1 MYSYKKIFRHRCS
14 KCGKRHSWY
23 INVSIWIKIINCVFA
38 MRIGSR
44 IKKVK
49 IVINRKPW
57 LAHNYQFK
65 ALDFILSNPRSAL
78 FLDPGL
84 GKTSIML
91 SLLRIKKFQ
100 NKSKKTLIIAPLTVA
115 KNTWPDEIAKWSN
128 FKNLQ
133 EFVIHGKTKN
143 EFLKAKNIDIFLI
156 NPEGLK
162 WMHSYLYSMLSKG
175 AKNPFDTLIIDES
188 SLFKSHKSKRFQYL
202 VDMAPLFKRSHILTG
217 TPSPNSYLDLWSQ
230 IYLLDGGKSLGKN
243 YYKFRN
249 AHFERNSYNEYD
261 WKLKD
266 FHEEIIVDKISH
278 LVLNMSAKD
287 HLKLPPLITNKI
299 PIRLSKSNMKI
310 YKKLERDLLIKL
322 EDSTIS
328 ADSQMLLSG
337 KCHQFANGSIYEDIP
352 IDLDDAEIAEFKKTR
367 KTILVHEEKLNV
379 LKNISDELRGKPLL
393 ISYNFK
399 HDLEALRRLYGK
411 DLPYIG
417 SGVSEKEVKNI
428 KTKWN
433 NGELPFLAIQPKSA
447 AYGLNLQESGN
458 DIFLFSL
465 QWSLEKHIQL
475 IGRIHRQ
482 GVKGKEV
489 RVHTPYCL
497 DTIDE
502 LILLKLENKD
512 YKQKTLRELFNLR

>member
-1 MYSYKKIFRHRCS
+1 MT
-14 KCGKRHSWY
+14 
-23 INVSIWIKIINCVFA
+23 
-38 MRIGSR
+38 
-44 IKKVK
+44 
-49 IVINRKPW
+49 NRKPW
-57 LAHNYQFK
+57 LAHNYQLK
-65 ALDFILSNPRSAL
+65 ALDFTLLNSKSAL

-84 GKTSIML
+84 GKTSIIL
-91 SLLRIKKFQ
+91 SLLRIIKYQ
-100 NKSKKTLIIAPLTVA
+100 NLSKSALIVAPLTVV

-133 EFVIHGKTKN
+133 EFIIHGKIKS
-143 EFLKAKNIDIFLI
+143 EFLKAKGVDIFLI

-162 WMHSYLYSMLSKG
+162 WIHSHLYSMLSKG
-175 AKNPFDTLIIDES
+175 LKNPFGTLIIDES

-202 VDMAPLFKRSHILTG
+202 VDMSPLFKRTHILTG

-243 YYKFRN
+243 YYDFRKE
-249 AHFERNSYNEYD
+249 HFERDSYNEYN

-266 FHEEIIVDKISH
+266 FHEEIIANKISH
-278 LVLNMSAKD
+278 LVLNMSAKN

-299 PIRLSKSNMKI
+299 PVKLSESDMKI

-337 KCHQFANGSIYEDIP
+337 KCHQFANGAIYEDIP
-352 IDLDDAEIAEFKKTR
+352 IDLDDKQISQFKKTR
-367 KTILVHEEKLNV
+367 KTIIVHEEKLNV
-379 LKNISDELRGKPLL
+379 LRNISDELQGKPLL

-399 HDLEALRRLYGK
+399 HDLKALKKLYGEN
-411 DLPYIG
+411 LPYIG
-417 SGVSEKEVKNI
+417 SGVSEKEVERIKN
-428 KTKWN
+428 KWN
-433 NGELPFLAIQPKSA
+433 KGELPFLAIQPKSA

-458 DIFLFSL
+458 DIFLYSL

-482 GVKGKEV
+482 GVKGREV
-489 RVHTPYCL
+489 RVHIPYCVN
-497 DTIDE
+497 TIDE

-512 YKQKTLRELFNLR
+512 YMQKTLRELFNLR